1 MKILY
6 LACYIRKLNTFQS
19 VLSMKCSIVASHQ
32 AESRMYVNS
41 AFLVTDVSK
50 SHDLDRNDCRQLEE
64 SMKWINVKRSYFF
77 NHLFKT
83 LTLTAFGDN
92 EISADASFLSREKEE
107 SSIIHN
113 SHSVMSSTSKELNFL
128 LPREETLP
136 NVSLITIRLHDKLP
150 TLT

>member
-64 SMKWINVKRSYFF
+64 SMK
-77 NHLFKT
+77 
-83 LTLTAFGDN
+83 
-92 EISADASFLSREKEE
+92 
-107 SSIIHN
+107 
-113 SHSVMSSTSKELNFL
+113 
-128 LPREETLP
+128 
-136 NVSLITIRLHDKLP
+136 
-150 TLT
+150 